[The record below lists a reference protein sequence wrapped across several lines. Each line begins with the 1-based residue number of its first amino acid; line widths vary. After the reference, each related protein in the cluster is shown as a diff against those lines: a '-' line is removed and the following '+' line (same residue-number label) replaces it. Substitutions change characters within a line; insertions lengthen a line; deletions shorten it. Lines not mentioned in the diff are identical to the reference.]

1 MATSPGTTTAAA
13 VTAVPSS
20 ATSVAVLAANAR
32 AAGRLVYNDST
43 AILYLR
49 YGTAAASTAAYT
61 VQIASQGSHVVA
73 TGYRGA
79 LTGIWAAAN
88 GNALVTE
95 F

>member
-1 MATSPGTTTAAA
+1 MGSSPYVTTAAV

-20 ATSVAVLAANAR
+20 ATSVTILAAN
-32 AAGRLVYNDST
+32 GRSSGRVVYNDST

-61 VQIASQGSHVVA
+61 VQIPSQGNHSVRGEYH
-73 TGYRGA
+73 GA